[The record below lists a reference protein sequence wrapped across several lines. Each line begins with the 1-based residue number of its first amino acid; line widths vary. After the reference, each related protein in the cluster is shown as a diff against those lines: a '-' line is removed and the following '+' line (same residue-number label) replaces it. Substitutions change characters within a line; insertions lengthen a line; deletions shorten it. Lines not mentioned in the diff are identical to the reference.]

1 MSIELFEATKEER
14 LYASQQSSQIAA
26 QTGCMAKYQAAFSD
40 KGDELLES
48 MKVIGSNGDK
58 EAYTA
63 ELNKLLEQLKTD
75 KACGA
80 PLSGRTALSRF
91 CFHHTTAKMTDMDG
105 WQAFRADS
113 GDFAFIIRVNP
124 RPGEANIHIFIYISK
139 WLDSHIEAARR
150 GIRFIDPS
158 YNELFRIPD
167 GGKVKITYPDGK
179 AVTRAVR
186 YIDEYHAEIGNGLYH
201 ICEFAESMESKG
213 CKVEPVTPAMP
224 SQLRTREVNEKEG
237 GFER

>member
-1 MSIELFEATKEER
+1 MNIEIFEATNEER
-14 LYASQQSSQIAA
+14 LYASAQPSQIAA
-26 QTGCMAKYQAAFSD
+26 QTGYTAHYSASFAD
-40 KGDELLES
+40 NGDELDSRLENVRS
-48 MKVIGSNGDK
+48 DGKNEEGEK
-58 EAYTA
+58 EL
-63 ELNKLLEQLKTD
+63 EKLIEQLKTD

-91 CFHHTTAKMTDMDG
+91 CFHHTTAKMPDMDG

-167 GGKVKITYPDGK
+167 GGKVKIAYPDGK

-186 YIDEYHAEIGNGLYH
+186 YIDDYHAEIGNGLYH
-201 ICEFAESMESKG
+201 ICEFAESMESGG
-213 CKVEPVTPAMP
+213 CTVEPVTPAIP
-224 SQLRTREVNEKEG
+224 SQSRTREVNEKEG